1 MMGLER
7 SPCPAAK
14 SDGVLNFILISV
26 VTFIFTL
33 KGSVTLHIEFQKP
46 EVFLGISLIWLFQSF
61 LFDRRTFHM

>member
-26 VTFIFTL
+26 VTFIFY
-33 KGSVTLHIEFQKP
+33 IEGQCY
-46 EVFLGISLIWLFQSF
+46 S
-61 LFDRRTFHM
+61 TH

>member
-1 MMGLER
+1 MMGLEW

-26 VTFIFTL
+26 VTFSFTL
-33 KGSVTLHIEFQKP
+33 KGSVTLHIPKP